1 MLSRIGKQFRHPSGI
16 LGRIISLLM
25 KKGNMQSY
33 DKILHELEIKD
44 NDIIFEI
51 GYGHGL
57 GIKRILSNNN
67 CYISG
72 IDFSELMYKEAT
84 RRNKTFIDD
93 KKLELSLGDFLNFKM
108 KSDYYD
114 KIFCINV
121 VYFWDNLDNPFSKIR
136 DSLKKDGVFCFSM
149 AHRDTLNKLK
159 YTKDNIFN
167 KYTIEQVV
175 DKLNLSGFEEIDYH
189 LNKVYLIKCIK

>member
-1 MLSRIGKQFRHPSGI
+1 MFSTIGKQFRHPSGF
-16 LGRIISLLM
+16 LGRIISRLM

-33 DKILHELEIKD
+33 DKVINELAIKK

-57 GIKRILSNNN
+57 GIKNIMLNND

-72 IDFSELMYKEAT
+72 IDFSELMYREAS
-84 RRNKTFIDD
+84 RRNKNFIETN
-93 KKLELSLGDFLNFKM
+93 KVELNLGDFLNYKI

-121 VYFWDNLDNPFSKIR
+121 VYFWNNLEKPFLKIR
-136 DSLKKDGVFCFSM
+136 DGLKKDGIFCFSM
-149 AHRDTLNKLK
+149 AHRDNLNKAK

-167 KYTIEQVV
+167 KYTIEQVI
-175 DKLNLSGFEEIDYH
+175 DKLTLSGFKKINFH
-189 LNKVYLIKCIK
+189 FNKVYIIKCRK